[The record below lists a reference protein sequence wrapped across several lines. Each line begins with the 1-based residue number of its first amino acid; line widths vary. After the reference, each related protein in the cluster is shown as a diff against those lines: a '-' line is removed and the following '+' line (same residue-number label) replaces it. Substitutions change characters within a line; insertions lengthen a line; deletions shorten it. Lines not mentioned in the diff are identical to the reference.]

1 MVQGGIWGFRTFLPR
16 AFALVVAGA
25 VLGAAGTGVAQTTS
39 QTTGQTDLGSLSG
52 IEQDSPVL
60 LEADSLSYDS
70 ASQTVI
76 AAGNAT
82 VYYGDYTVRADRIT
96 YDRSTDTV
104 IAFGNVKIT
113 EPGGNVVLAESF
125 TLRDQLREGFIR
137 SVNVLLT
144 ENAHI
149 QAASGQRT
157 GGNVTEFDDAIYTA
171 CKRCEEHPDRP
182 VAWQLRAVKV
192 RHDQVAKT
200 VEYEDVTFEVF
211 GVPIAYFPY
220 FKHPDPSV
228 KKQSGFLVPQFISS
242 DFLGFGARIPYFWNL
257 APNYDITFR
266 PLVSS
271 KQGVLFDAEWRH
283 RLDQGYY
290 TFRPTFIWQANPPSV
305 APGNERFR
313 GAIQTKG
320 RFDINEYWRWGWD
333 ATLTTDET
341 FLRRYDLNSAS
352 TLTTTGFLTGLSE
365 RNYFSAKAY
374 QFEGLLS
381 TDDSDTTPLVLP
393 VIDHNFIFD
402 QPVLGGELAV
412 NSTLFSISRN
422 TGADSTRVSSDLM
435 WQRTFVGPSGML
447 FKPFGSL
454 RGDMYWTDNV
464 ADPTVA
470 GGVRSS
476 ESFGRFLP
484 SAGLEFRWP
493 WARNDSLGTHVFEPI
508 AQIIARPDEPD
519 AAKVASEDSASLL
532 FEASQLFDYDK
543 FSGIDRWE
551 GGTRA
556 NLGFR
561 YTLAQD
567 NGGSFSATFG
577 QSYQLA
583 GKNSF
588 GAKSG
593 LESDVSDFVGSVYY
607 RPNENLQLSTRA
619 RFDESDFE
627 AKVLEFSL
635 AGKEGD
641 FAGAVR
647 YTNID
652 ATANPDSTTDR
663 QEIGLSASYQI
674 NDEWRV
680 YGDGAFDIA
689 ASRQISDKIG
699 IGYSNEC
706 FGLDLAFS
714 ESYFE
719 DRDITPDRK
728 LMLSF
733 SLRTLGG
740 TSFSSSVQ

>member
-341 FLRRYDLNSAS
+341 CLR
-352 TLTTTGFLTGLSE
+352 
-365 RNYFSAKAY
+365 
-374 QFEGLLS
+374 
-381 TDDSDTTPLVLP
+381 
-393 VIDHNFIFD
+393 
-402 QPVLGGELAV
+402 
-412 NSTLFSISRN
+412 
-422 TGADSTRVSSDLM
+422 
-435 WQRTFVGPSGML
+435 
-447 FKPFGSL
+447 
-454 RGDMYWTDNV
+454 
-464 ADPTVA
+464 
-470 GGVRSS
+470 
-476 ESFGRFLP
+476 
-484 SAGLEFRWP
+484 
-493 WARNDSLGTHVFEPI
+493 
-508 AQIIARPDEPD
+508 
-519 AAKVASEDSASLL
+519 
-532 FEASQLFDYDK
+532 
-543 FSGIDRWE
+543 
-551 GGTRA
+551 
-556 NLGFR
+556 
-561 YTLAQD
+561 
-567 NGGSFSATFG
+567 
-577 QSYQLA
+577 
-583 GKNSF
+583 
-588 GAKSG
+588 
-593 LESDVSDFVGSVYY
+593 
-607 RPNENLQLSTRA
+607 
-619 RFDESDFE
+619 
-627 AKVLEFSL
+627 
-635 AGKEGD
+635 
-641 FAGAVR
+641 
-647 YTNID
+647 
-652 ATANPDSTTDR
+652 
-663 QEIGLSASYQI
+663 
-674 NDEWRV
+674 
-680 YGDGAFDIA
+680 
-689 ASRQISDKIG
+689 
-699 IGYSNEC
+699 
-706 FGLDLAFS
+706 
-714 ESYFE
+714 
-719 DRDITPDRK
+719 
-728 LMLSF
+728 
-733 SLRTLGG
+733 
-740 TSFSSSVQ
+740 